1 MSKKCKFYFADA
13 NEARGV
19 VSLKS
24 PYGISNRLPDG
35 ADQQLIGRFEA
46 LERRTAFITIAS

>member
-46 LERRTAFITIAS
+46 LERRTAFIIIAS